1 MVFHQSDSTGTLVSL
16 DRTQPVL
23 FKQQPSQRDGGE
35 VVLEVSSSSCQQHSH
50 EQQQYVQ
57 TSLLLEIDEECDD
70 HVDDEEFEDDGD
82 DDDDDDDDCWMGRSQ
97 RQKKYPASAPQRVP
111 LFLPVV
117 ASAGEEEN
125 KGGEEGSVSSVPPS
139 IKVDEYLNQLP
150 YFQEKCDELL
160 SLEHRQF
167 TNASC
172 GLNHQESERVL
183 YCHQGERASSTSDQ
197 NDVIVSD
204 RATTCHILAMRST
217 TTTAST
223 TSTTTTTTTTQSPM
237 ASMAHLDGP
246 QYTDCIL
253 SMVREHIMYHNN
265 NSSISQE
272 SEEEEKKS
280 DEDDCFFV
288 STQDSISTSNNKI
301 TLEFHIMG
309 GFNDEDGTSSELSE
323 WLIRLLADLAGSEE
337 FSRSNIDI
345 DFVLKTCAITS
356 MNDTGYQC
364 PVGRGLAMD
373 IQTGRVYLAQCD
385 DDAMG
390 PASVLRSVY
399 LWTARKHLR
408 VIHSA
413 LNADDDN
420 DNEGTS
426 SRIVIE
432 PFEFRPFQHI
442 PSLLKLNDRTLL
454 KSTSTSPDVEEDG
467 FCDNVRRSLR
477 FLQAVSCEQV
487 FGRRVDQPLIFE
499 RRLRCQ
505 QTISSSSSSNHDK
518 NQYQWDLVRP

>member
-23 FKQQPSQRDGGE
+23 FKPPQQQLQDGGD
-35 VVLEVSSSSCQQHSH
+35 VVLEVSSSSQQQKSH
-50 EQQQYVQ
+50 QQQQYVQ

-82 DDDDDDDDCWMGRSQ
+82 DDCWMGRSQ
-97 RQKKYPASAPQRVP
+97 RQNYPAAAPQRVP
-111 LFLPVV
+111 MFLPVAAV
-117 ASAGEEEN
+117 AAE
-125 KGGEEGSVSSVPPS
+125 EEGSSVSPAPPS

-160 SLEHRQF
+160 SLEHQQF
-167 TNASC
+167 TATSC
-172 GLNHQESERVL
+172 AGLNHQVNEADRRVL

-217 TTTAST
+217 S
-223 TSTTTTTTTTQSPM
+223 STTTKESPM

-413 LNADDDN
+413 TTGATD
-420 DNEGTS
+420 S

-442 PSLLKLNDRTLL
+442 PSLLKLDDESLL

>member
-23 FKQQPSQRDGGE
+23 FKPEQQQHGE
-35 VVLEVSSSSCQQHSH
+35 VVVLDPSRSSSSQES
-50 EQQQYVQ
+50 QQYVQ
-57 TSLLLEIDEECDD
+57 TSLLLEIDECDN
-70 HVDDEEFEDDGD
+70 VDDEEDGCD
-82 DDDDDDDDCWMGRSQ
+82 IEDDCWMGQSQ
-97 RQKKYPASAPQRVP
+97 RQSYPSPEPQRVP
-111 LFLPVV
+111 LFLPV
-117 ASAGEEEN
+117 AEEA
-125 KGGEEGSVSSVPPS
+125 EEDESVSSVPS
-139 IKVDEYLNQLP
+139 SKSMIKVDEYLNQLP

-160 SLEHRQF
+160 SLEPRRF
-167 TNASC
+167 TAACSHSTGC
-172 GLNHQESERVL
+172 RVL

-217 TTTAST
+217 TTAR
-223 TSTTTTTTTTQSPM
+223 TQSPM

-253 SMVREHIMYHNN
+253 SMVREHVTYHTNN
-265 NSSISQE
+265 NCGISE
-272 SEEEEKKS
+272 RDVEEEKKFNDG
-280 DEDDCFFV
+280 DEFSV
-288 STQDSISTSNNKI
+288 ESTQYSNNKRDKI
-301 TLEFHIMG
+301 TLEFHVMG

-323 WLIRLLADLAGSEE
+323 WLIRLLANLASSDE
-337 FSRSNIDI
+337 FSSRCGINI

-373 IQTGRVYLAQCD
+373 IETGRVYLAQCD
-385 DDAMG
+385 NDMMG
-390 PASVLRSVY
+390 PAPVLRSVY

-413 LNADDDN
+413 LRP
-420 DNEGTS
+420 S
-426 SRIVIE
+426 STIVIE

-442 PSLLKLNDRTLL
+442 PALLKLNDRALL
-454 KSTSTSPDVEEDG
+454 NSTSTSPDVEEDG

-477 FLQAVSCEQV
+477 FLQEVSCEQV
-487 FGRRVDQPLIFE
+487 FGRHVDQRLVFE
-499 RRLRCQ
+499 RRCHRQL
-505 QTISSSSSSNHDK
+505 SSLSSNK
-518 NQYQWDLVRP
+518 NQQQWDLVLRP